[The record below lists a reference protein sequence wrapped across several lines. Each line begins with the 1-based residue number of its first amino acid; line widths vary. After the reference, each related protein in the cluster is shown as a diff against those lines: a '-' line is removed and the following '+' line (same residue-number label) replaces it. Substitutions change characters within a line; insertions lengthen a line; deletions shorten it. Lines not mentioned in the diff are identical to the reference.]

1 MTDPTS
7 TFVNHGRAPHTG
19 DVETPPDPAAATA
32 AERRASEFATHGD
45 PTLSRGG
52 VDPVSKRP
60 GMQWVRPTDLV
71 ARAGGA
77 IVDRG
82 ADLNVQ
88 LRDAV
93 LAGVRDGRTQLQ
105 ERLARRQLE
114 LDPETTPAA
123 SVQRSLGR
131 SGVSR

>member
-1 MTDPTS
+1 M
-7 TFVNHGRAPHTG
+7 NHRHKPHPA
-19 DVETPPDPAAATA
+19 DVAQPPDTQTATAEVTA

-45 PTLSRGG
+45 PTLAREG

-60 GMQWVRPTDLV
+60 GMQWVRPTDLA

-82 ADLNVQ
+82 ADLNLR

-93 LAGVRDGRTQLQ
+93 LAGVREGRAQLQ

-114 LDPETTPAA
+114 LDPETTQAA
-123 SVQRSLGR
+123 SLQRSLGR

>member
-1 MTDPTS
+1 M
-7 TFVNHGRAPHTG
+7 
-19 DVETPPDPAAATA
+19 
-32 AERRASEFATHGD
+32 
-45 PTLSRGG
+45 
-52 VDPVSKRP
+52 SKRP
-60 GMQWVRPTDLV
+60 GMQWVRPTDLA

-82 ADLNVQ
+82 ADLNLR

-93 LAGVRDGRTQLQ
+93 LAGVREGRAQLQ

-114 LDPETTPAA
+114 LDPETTQAA
-123 SVQRSLGR
+123 SLQRSLGR